1 MEENKMNLKERA
13 EIVRAMEV
21 LARSVNNEDFFDSWL
36 VCGVADGDINPR
48 TTDEDLECYCDDDSL
63 SDLMTLFLK
72 IMNRAW
78 KDGGLYCDGVTSK
91 DAKGE

>member
-1 MEENKMNLKERA
+1 MDEKMNLKERA
-13 EIVRAMEV
+13 EVVRAMEV
-21 LARSVNNEDFFDSWL
+21 LARSVNNENFFDSWL

-48 TTDEDLECYCDDDSL
+48 TTDEDLEYYCDDDSL

-91 DAKGE
+91 DVKGE